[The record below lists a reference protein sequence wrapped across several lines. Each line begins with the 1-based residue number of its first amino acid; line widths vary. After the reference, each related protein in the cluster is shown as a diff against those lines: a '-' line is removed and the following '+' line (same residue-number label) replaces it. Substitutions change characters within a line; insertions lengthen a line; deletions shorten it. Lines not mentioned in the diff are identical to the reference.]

1 MGVSSQTYIKAEG
14 EQPKRGPNDDEPMNW
29 FHMPQK
35 LGQELLWDFS
45 SSRLI
50 HLTTGDGWLMIA
62 SLLLRIPGIFLTFS
76 KVHEEKVVE
85 HVVEELFRLC
95 QDPNSGWLHTSSH
108 AIVKDML
115 AFKAEQDKKNAKGSE
130 GAKTKTATP
139 TKAKDATKDKL
150 ATPVKDAKQKVT
162 KLSGNHKKKA
172 QPKMEKDPDADEE
185 DKDWENS
192 EDDESED

>member
-1 MGVSSQTYIKAEG
+1 MKKYFFGEITNPGGVSSQTYIKAEG
-14 EQPKRGPNDDEPMNW
+14 DQPKRGPNDDEPMNW
-29 FHMPQK
+29 FHMPHQ
-35 LGQELLWDFS
+35 LAQELLHDFS
-45 SSRLI
+45 ADRLI
-50 HLTTGDGWLMIA
+50 HLTTGDGWFMIA
-62 SLLLRIPGIFLTFS
+62 SLLQRIPGIFLTFS

-139 TKAKDATKDKL
+139 TKAKEATKDKL
-150 ATPVKDAKQKVT
+150 STPVKDSKQKVT
-162 KLSGNHKKKA
+162 NISANHKK
-172 QPKMEKDPDADEE
+172 
-185 DKDWENS
+185 NTT
-192 EDDESED
+192 